1 MNLNRR
7 AKAWKTSSKYGVSPL
22 STASSAKMSSTPH
35 KSATKSQCPERSA
48 PSSPLANARNL
59 PITTKTVKTR
69 KTVGKTGRA
78 PQGKRAIT
86 AAAATSATTSTTTA
100 TRQTRTSPPPTR
112 KTASTGTLTLPRA
125 PTKILPIGIGAVV
138 IVAVAEAV
146 EAVHHAA
153 TEAEAEGGLGDTTM
167 TSMCSRANA
176 PEIS

>member
-1 MNLNRR
+1 MSL
-7 AKAWKTSSKYGVSPL
+7 P
-22 STASSAKMSSTPH
+22 STASSAKTSSTHH

-59 PITTKTVKTR
+59 PTTTKTVKTR
-69 KTVGKTGRA
+69 KTVGKMGRA
-78 PQGKRAIT
+78 PQEKRAIT
-86 AAAATSATTSTTTA
+86 AAAATSATMSMTTA
-100 TRQTRTSPPPTR
+100 TRQTRTNPPPTR
-112 KTASTGTLTLPRA
+112 KTATTGTLSLP
-125 PTKILPIGIGAVV
+125 PGSIKILPIEVGLVM

-153 TEAEAEGGLGDTTM
+153 TEAEAEGGHGDTTM

>member
-1 MNLNRR
+1 MSLP
-7 AKAWKTSSKYGVSPL
+7 SI
-22 STASSAKMSSTPH
+22 ASSAKTSSTHH

-59 PITTKTVKTR
+59 PTTTKTVKTR
-69 KTVGKTGRA
+69 KTVGKMGRA
-78 PQGKRAIT
+78 PQEKRAIT
-86 AAAATSATTSTTTA
+86 AAAATSATTSMTTA
-100 TRQTRTSPPPTR
+100 TRQTRTNPPPIR
-112 KTASTGTLTLPRA
+112 KTASTGTLSLP
-125 PTKILPIGIGAVV
+125 PGSIKILPIEAGLVV

-153 TEAEAEGGLGDTTM
+153 TEAEAEGGQGDTTM

>member
-1 MNLNRR
+1 M
-7 AKAWKTSSKYGVSPL
+7 SQP
-22 STASSAKMSSTPH
+22 STASSAKTSSTHH

-59 PITTKTVKTR
+59 PTTTKTVKTR

-78 PQGKRAIT
+78 PQEKHAIT
-86 AAAATSATTSTTTA
+86 AAAATSATTSMTTA
-100 TRQTRTSPPPTR
+100 TRQTRTNPPPIR
-112 KTASTGTLTLPRA
+112 KTASTGTLNLPRT
-125 PTKILPIGIGAVV
+125 PKKIHLIGAGLVV

-153 TEAEAEGGLGDTTM
+153 TEAEAEGGHGDTTM

>member
-1 MNLNRR
+1 MSL
-7 AKAWKTSSKYGVSPL
+7 P
-22 STASSAKMSSTPH
+22 STASSAKTSSTHH
-35 KSATKSQCPERSA
+35 KSATKSQCPERNA

-59 PITTKTVKTR
+59 PTTTKTVKTR

-78 PQGKRAIT
+78 PQEKRAIT
-86 AAAATSATTSTTTA
+86 AAAATSATTSMTTA
-100 TRQTRTSPPPTR
+100 TRQTRTNPPPTR
-112 KTASTGTLTLPRA
+112 KTATTGTLSLP
-125 PTKILPIGIGAVV
+125 PGSIKILPIEVGLVM

-153 TEAEAEGGLGDTTM
+153 TEAEAEGGHGDTTM

>member
-1 MNLNRR
+1 MSL
-7 AKAWKTSSKYGVSPL
+7 P
-22 STASSAKMSSTPH
+22 STASSAKTNSTHH

-59 PITTKTVKTR
+59 PTTTKTVKTR

-78 PQGKRAIT
+78 PQEKRAIT
-86 AAAATSATTSTTTA
+86 AAAATSATTSMTTA
-100 TRQTRTSPPPTR
+100 TRQTRTNPPPIR
-112 KTASTGTLTLPRA
+112 KTATTGTTGTLSLPPGSTKSL
-125 PTKILPIGIGAVV
+125 PTEAGLVV

-153 TEAEAEGGLGDTTM
+153 TEAEAEGGHGDTTM

>member
-1 MNLNRR
+1 MSLP
-7 AKAWKTSSKYGVSPL
+7 SI
-22 STASSAKMSSTPH
+22 ASSAKTSSTHH

-59 PITTKTVKTR
+59 PTTTKTVKTR

-78 PQGKRAIT
+78 PQEKHAIT
-86 AAAATSATTSTTTA
+86 AAAATSATTSMTTA
-100 TRQTRTSPPPTR
+100 TRQTRTNPPPIR
-112 KTASTGTLTLPRA
+112 KTASTGTLSLP
-125 PTKILPIGIGAVV
+125 PGSIKILPIEAGLVV

-153 TEAEAEGGLGDTTM
+153 TEAEAEGGQGDTTM